1 MINVLFLGVSSSIT
15 MGATMPLFSI
25 LFGDVLSI
33 LAYEDSDKVRFNFLD
48 ISLVE
53 VLFLGREGENLTLAN
68 ITHLIIK
75 IL

>member
-1 MINVLFLGVSSSIT
+1 

-33 LAYEDSDKVRFNFLD
+33 LAYEDSDKVRFNFLENHFTKLVLLYRED